1 MRNEI
6 FYFNTAR
13 MDRNLINLCS
23 SISTIKDGI
32 KLKYYL
38 LPDRQM
44 SFLKILDL
52 PLAPKNKLRD
62 MVRFQMIKIYP
73 GNTEDISFDFIPFKT
88 ATGWK
93 IVLYILKK
101 KYLNEVSDNEG
112 FEGLILPLQLLP
124 GRDLKN
130 LSNLIISYPD
140 MVELWKLTDG
150 VPYGVE
156 RHDPKDFLVKNLL
169 LNENKDIT
177 SDKILTICSD
187 NETLKWEMKNVRTNK
202 FSETLNSLS
211 KKVVFFPE
219 YRVTKRDR
227 ITIPIVLTA
236 FIISLFLLSLTV
248 LKHEDFMIRERDV
261 NTWIKSVRLE
271 TEQNREALGIIT
283 KLENELK
290 DIGKDVPVNV
300 YNLLIRTRNAIN
312 TKTVVLSFGLKG
324 EEFTLTLNSKSA
336 LSDLE
341 GIKDEF
347 GNVRASSIRTLD
359 DGNESYTVWVEIG
372 PWR

>member
-73 GNTEDISFDFIPFKT
+73 GNIEDISFDFIPFKT
-88 ATGWK
+88 VTGWK

-156 RHDPKDFLVKNLL
+156 RHDPKDFSVKNLL
-169 LNENKDIT
+169 PNENKDIT

-219 YRVTKRDR
+219 YRVSKRDR

-236 FIISLFLLSLTV
+236 FMISLFLLSLTV

-372 PWR
+372 SWR